1 MSTFLANKVDQY
13 GHVTTVRDVGLLIIL
28 ESIKFFSAS
37 DSLEELTTLSDRLYP
52 AGKWTRSPSQPWAHC
67 YALISTI

>member
-28 ESIKFFSAS
+28 DSIKFFSAS

-52 AGKWTRSPSQPWAHC
+52 AGKWTRSPSQP
-67 YALISTI
+67 